1 MFPKLL
7 SDQTVLGSL
16 RNDGQTAPPR
26 RLGLH
31 CEMETKLISRIK
43 KKNSG
48 KERDEEKRDSE
59 DERERGEKGGQKR
72 IKQSEGK
79 AQRTLIPEAV
89 LTIKYKV

>member
-1 MFPKLL
+1 MFPKSL
-7 SDQTVLGSL
+7 SDLTVLGLL
-16 RNDGQTAPPR
+16 RNDGQTVPPR

-31 CEMETKLISRIK
+31 CETETKVISRSK
-43 KKNSG
+43 KKHSG

-59 DERERGEKGGQKR
+59 DERERGAKGGQKG

-89 LTIKYKV
+89 LTKYKV

>member
-43 KKNSG
+43 KKKIQAKRGMKRKEIQKMRGKGEKREGRNALSSQ
-48 KERDEEKRDSE
+48 KERP
-59 DERERGEKGGQKR
+59 RGRSFQK
-72 IKQSEGK
+72 
-79 AQRTLIPEAV
+79 LF
-89 LTIKYKV
+89 

>member
-1 MFPKLL
+1 M
-7 SDQTVLGSL
+7 
-16 RNDGQTAPPR
+16 
-26 RLGLH
+26 
-31 CEMETKLISRIK
+31 
-43 KKNSG
+43 
-48 KERDEEKRDSE
+48 DEEKRDSE